1 MKKYKKLVIICLL
14 LIICSFTIMIAVFSQ
29 LSPKISPEKQAL
41 TFYKEYLSAC
51 QKSYADAFSYVYFL
65 NDWEKEAWMG
75 SSQDYLVEYEIL
87 DGPHQL
93 NESLF
98 VIECR
103 FQTAAGQAMGKDSK
117 TLYGYFCNALDRALN
132 DTAQTID
139 ASAQREDLA
148 RMALDLAL
156 RSYANQL
163 ACARILDIL
172 QPPGTGKK

>member
-103 FQTAAGQAMGKDSK
+103 FQTAAGQAMGTSSTAYNFVAIIDNNYVVITHPRNIPPDLQRCFDISK
-117 TLYGYFCNALDRALN
+117 YENTNEYEVDVDN
-132 DTAQTID
+132 
-139 ASAQREDLA
+139 
-148 RMALDLAL
+148 
-156 RSYANQL
+156 
-163 ACARILDIL
+163 IL
-172 QPPGTGKK
+172 